1 MFMFGQLGK
10 AILILSTIV
19 ALSLVMKGDE
29 QWTESF
35 HPNGQVSIRA
45 RIVNNEVIESMA
57 FADNGIMVDRMYFD
71 SGNRLHVISNDA
83 VTGQLI
89 THQISE

>member
-1 MFMFGQLGK
+1 MFMFGQFGR

-19 ALSLVMKGDE
+19 AVSFVMKGDE
-29 QWTESF
+29 QWMESY
-35 HPNGQVSIRA
+35 HPNGQVYIRA

-57 FADNGIMVDRMYFD
+57 FAENGVMVDRTYFD
-71 SGNRLHVISNDA
+71 FGNRLHVISNDA

-89 THQISE
+89 THRISE